1 VKLAFVTPR
10 YGADILTGPEHVCR
24 LLAEHISKRHD
35 VDVITTCAR
44 DARGSRNDYPEGPDR
59 VRGVRIRRFPV
70 SAHRAPTAATSIDR
84 LVGEPHGRE
93 DELDW
98 VRQSSPWSTA
108 LVEHL
113 KHQHHTYDAVVFF
126 SMSAATTVFGL
137 PVTPDRSILV
147 PYVQLDP
154 SLRFSLWTQ
163 VLSTPRAIGL
173 VSATER
179 RLIRDYVRAGTVHD
193 ELVGIGIERPPQ
205 ASYPRHQQDPG
216 DTLVG
221 DDDPPAAD
229 EDAVVPVLEGP
240 GIPFRRRHRL
250 YGSFALFGGRMEP
263 GNGCQEMLDYFDTF
277 ATSMDAPPSL
287 VLMGMKL
294 MRVPDAPYLRHAG
307 VLPDRERMLAF
318 EAADLT
324 IAPASEDLVAE
335 SVLESFAVGTPVV
348 ASARNGAAVEHCSKA
363 NAGLYYENRAEFVEC
378 LQMLATDA
386 DLRRKLGESGR
397 QYIDQHYRWD
407 AVIARLEHLLG
418 RIRGR
423 SAA

>member
-10 YGADILTGPEHVCR
+10 YGADIASGPEHVCR

-35 VDVITTCAR
+35 VDVITTCAQ

-59 VRGVRIRRFPV
+59 VRGVRIRRFPL
-70 SAHRAPTAATSIDR
+70 SARRSPTTTPLDR
-84 LVGEPHGRE
+84 LVNEPHGRE
-93 DELDW
+93 DELEW

-113 KHQHHTYDAVVFF
+113 KNQHHTYDAVVFF
-126 SMSAATTVFGL
+126 SMTAATTVFGL
-137 PVTPDRSILV
+137 PVAQERAVLV

-154 SLRFSLWTQ
+154 SLRFSLWSQ
-163 VLSTPRAIGL
+163 VLSAPRAIGL

-179 RLIRDYVRAGTVHD
+179 RLITDYLRAGIVHD

-205 ASYPRHQQDPG
+205 ASYPRHQQDPD
-216 DTLVG
+216 DTLAN
-221 DDDPPAAD
+221 DDDPAATD
-229 EDAVVPVLEGP
+229 EDTVPVFEGP

-277 ATSMDAPPSL
+277 AASMETPPSL
-287 VLMGMKL
+287 VLMGMKM

-324 IAPASEDLVAE
+324 IAPASEDLLAE

-348 ASARNGAAVEHCSKA
+348 ASARNAAAVEHCSKA
-363 NAGLYYENRAEFVEC
+363 HAGLYYENRDEFVEC
-378 LQMLATDA
+378 VRLLATDGE
-386 DLRRKLGESGR
+386 LRRKLGESGR

-407 AVIARLEHLLG
+407 AVVARLEHLLG

>member
-1 VKLAFVTPR
+1 MKLAFVTPR
-10 YGADILTGPEHVCR
+10 YGADIVSGPEHVCR

-44 DARGSRNDYPEGPDR
+44 DAHGSRNDYPEGPDR
-59 VRGVRIRRFPV
+59 VRGVRIRRFPL
-70 SAHRAPTAATSIDR
+70 SARRSPTTTTPLDR

-93 DELDW
+93 DELEW

-108 LVEHL
+108 LTEHL
-113 KHQHHTYDAVVFF
+113 KNQQHTYDAVVFF
-126 SMSAATTVFGL
+126 SMTAATTVFGL
-137 PVTPDRSILV
+137 PVAQERSVLV

-154 SLRFSLWTQ
+154 SLRFSLWAQ
-163 VLSTPRAIGL
+163 VLSAPRAIGL

-179 RLIRDYVRAGTVHD
+179 RLIKDYVRAGVVHD

-216 DTLVG
+216 DTLAN
-221 DDDPPAAD
+221 DDDPQATD
-229 EDAVVPVLEGP
+229 EDVVPVFEGP

-250 YGSFALFGGRMEP
+250 YGAFALFGGRMEP

-277 ATSMDAPPSL
+277 AASMETPPSL
-287 VLMGMKL
+287 VLMGMKM

-324 IAPASEDLVAE
+324 IAPASDDLLAE
-335 SVLESFAVGTPVV
+335 SVLESFAVGTPVL
-348 ASARNGAAVEHCSKA
+348 ASARNLAAVEHCSRA
-363 NAGLYYENRAEFVEC
+363 HAGLYYENRDEFVEC
-378 LQMLATDA
+378 VRLLATDG

-397 QYIDQHYRWD
+397 HYIDQHYRWD
-407 AVIARLEHLLG
+407 AVVARLEHLLG